1 MYLKEIEIS
10 GFKSFADKINLNL
23 NNEITC
29 IVGPNG
35 SGKSNIVDAI
45 RFVLGEQSVK
55 SLRGDA
61 LMSDVIFSGSKNRQ
75 PMHAASVNLTFDNT
89 DNYLNIPYK
98 TVSVKRRLYKT
109 GDNEYFLN
117 GEKCRLKDI
126 VDLFLDSGMGRDSFN
141 IISQGDISKL
151 LSNSPYDRRLVIEEA
166 AGILKYKKRREEAFR
181 KLDKTNL
188 NLDRVN
194 DIITEVEA
202 RVKPLEEQS
211 KKATLYQELKEE
223 LENIEV
229 GLLVAEITNFNQ
241 ECLINKN
248 KLVDLNNTIL
258 SLTKK
263 TTDPIID
270 ELKLKAIN
278 INKQK
283 EDINQKLLDLS
294 KEREDVNSKRLLLK
308 ERIKFNA
315 TDIKNQEKINY
326 LTDKKLELENKIK
339 VLEKDLTTNS
349 MNTSNLENDITNLT
363 TNLDN
368 INKKNTSYNLSLKEK
383 ENEYDRLLNKIEILK
398 NNIYE
403 NSYLNNNVKR
413 VLENSKLKAIDA
425 LINLIKIDPKYNTVL
440 EVATSSNKNFLVVE
454 TKSDA
459 SKIIDYLKLNNLG
472 RITFLPLEAIKGKYV
487 DLDTQSKLTDLT
499 GYLGVLSDFLEYDS
513 KYKEIILNQFGN
525 ILVVDTKENA
535 NYLSKVINNRYRII
549 TLDGE
554 IFHVGG
560 SITGGSLKTGGL
572 VLVKQEL
579 TDLNLDSNNL
589 KNTILTL
596 RENINN
602 NLKEKEILENNLY
615 LKKRNLLLLTDELKA
630 LQERLNNNKEE
641 LSNLKIELDSYDSKT
656 FDQELLKLNQ
666 EYYELSLKYDLLVKD
681 KNEFIKEYDNIQT
694 NILEKEGLLKENNLL
709 LKTKEKEVHD
719 LEILINKLENKLDN
733 NLNTL
738 NQDYNLTYEG
748 AKEKYYLDKDLD
760 LAKEEV
766 LDLKNKL
773 KNIGN
778 VNLDSIEE
786 YKTVKE
792 RYDFLTN
799 ERNDLCHA
807 KEMLY
812 SLISEMDDV
821 MQSDFLTTFKEL
833 EIEFKK
839 VFRELFKGGDA
850 SLKLTDPS
858 NLMETGV
865 DIIACPPGK
874 KLKTITLLSGGEKT
888 LTAISL
894 LFAILNIRRV
904 PFCIFDEVE
913 AALDEANVDNFGSYL
928 HSYKNKTQFLLIT
941 HKKRTMEYA
950 KTLYGITMQESGV
963 SKIVSVK
970 LEDNKIN

>member
-10 GFKSFADKINLNL
+10 GFKSFADKININL
-23 NNEITC
+23 DNEITC

-75 PMHAASVNLTFDNT
+75 PMHVASVTLTFDNT

-141 IISQGDISKL
+141 IIGQGDISKL
-151 LSNSPYDRRLVIEEA
+151 LSNSAYDRRLVIEEA
-166 AGILKYKKRREEAFR
+166 AGILKYKKRREEAFK
-181 KLDKTNL
+181 KLDKTSL

-194 DIITEVEA
+194 DIINEVES

-211 KKATLYQELKEE
+211 KKAILYKNLKEQ

-229 GLLVAEITNFNQ
+229 GLLVSEITSYNQ
-241 ECLINKN
+241 ESLINKN
-248 KLVDLNNTIL
+248 KLVDLNNAIL

-270 ELKLKAIN
+270 ELKIKAIN
-278 INKQK
+278 INKKK
-283 EDINQKLLDLS
+283 EDINQKLLDLT
-294 KEREDVNSKRLLLK
+294 KTREDVNSKRLLLK
-308 ERIKFNA
+308 ERIKYNA
-315 TDIKNQEKINY
+315 VDIKNQEKINY
-326 LTDKKLELENKIK
+326 LTDSKLDLENKIK
-339 VLEKDLTTNS
+339 VIEKDLTTNS
-349 MNTSNLENDITNLT
+349 INTSNLENDITTLT
-363 TNLDN
+363 NSLDN
-368 INKKNTSYNLSLKEK
+368 LNKKNTSYNISLKEK
-383 ENEYDRLLNKIEILK
+383 ENEYDRLLNKIEIIK

-413 VLENSKLKAIDA
+413 VLDNPKLKAIDA
-425 LINLIKIDPKYNTVL
+425 LINLIKIDSKYNTVL
-440 EVATSSNKNFLVVE
+440 EVAVSSNKNFLVVE
-454 TKSDA
+454 TKKDA
-459 SKIIDYLKLNNLG
+459 TNIIDYLKLNNLG
-472 RITFLPLEAIKGKYV
+472 RITFLPIEEIKGKYV
-487 DLDTQSKLTDLT
+487 DLDTQNKLTDLT

-513 KYKEIILNQFGN
+513 KYKDIILNQFGN

-535 NYLSKVINNRYRII
+535 NYLSKIINNRYRII

-560 SITGGSLKTGGL
+560 SITGGSLKNGGIL
-572 VLVKQEL
+572 RAKQEL

-602 NLKEKEILENNLY
+602 NLKEKETLENNIY
-615 LKKRNLLLLTDELKA
+615 SKKRNLILLKDELKS
-630 LQERLNNNKEE
+630 LQEKLNSNKEE

-656 FDQELLKLNQ
+656 FDQELLRLNQ
-666 EYYELSLKYDLLVKD
+666 EYYDLSLKYDLLLKD

-709 LKTKEKEVHD
+709 LKTKEKEVKD
-719 LEILINKLENKLDN
+719 LEILINKLDNKLDN

-766 LDLKNKL
+766 LDLKSKL
-773 KNIGN
+773 KDIGN

-821 MQSDFLTTFKEL
+821 MQNDFLTTFKEL

-850 SLKLTDPS
+850 SLKLTDP
-858 NLMETGV
+858 NNIMETGV

-963 SKIVSVK
+963 SKLVSVK
-970 LEDNKIN
+970 LDK

>member
-166 AGILKYKKRREEAFR
+166 AGILKYKKRREEAFK

-194 DIITEVEA
+194 DIINEVEA

-211 KKATLYQELKEE
+211 KKATLYKELKDE

-229 GLLVAEITNFNQ
+229 GLLVAEITNYNQ
-241 ECLINKN
+241 QCLINKN
-248 KLVDLNNTIL
+248 KLVDLNNIIL

-294 KEREDVNSKRLLLK
+294 KTKEDVNSKRLLLK

-349 MNTSNLENDITNLT
+349 MNTTTLENDITNLT
-363 TNLDN
+363 NNLDN
-368 INKKNTSYNLSLKEK
+368 LNKKNTSYNLSLKEK
-383 ENEYDRLLNKIEILK
+383 ENEYDRLLNKIEIIK

-413 VLENSKLKAIDA
+413 VLENSKLKALDA
-425 LINLIKIDPKYNTVL
+425 LINLIKINPKYNTVL

-472 RITFLPLEAIKGKYV
+472 RITFLPLEDIKGKYV

-572 VLVKQEL
+572 ALAKQEL

-602 NLKEKEILENNLY
+602 NLKEKEVLENNLY

-630 LQERLNNNKEE
+630 LQERLSNNKEE

-666 EYYELSLKYDLLVKD
+666 EYYDLSLKYELLVKD

-694 NILEKEGLLKENNLL
+694 NILEKEGLVKENNLL

-786 YKTVKE
+786 YKAVKE

-894 LFAILNIRRV
+894 LFAILNIRMV

-970 LEDNKIN
+970 LEDNKID

>member
-166 AGILKYKKRREEAFR
+166 AGILKYKKRREEAFK

-194 DIITEVEA
+194 DIINEVEA

-211 KKATLYQELKEE
+211 KKATLYKELKDE

-229 GLLVAEITNFNQ
+229 GLLVAEITNYNQ

-248 KLVDLNNTIL
+248 KLVDLNNIIL

-363 TNLDN
+363 NNLDN
-368 INKKNTSYNLSLKEK
+368 LNKKNTSYNLSLKEK
-383 ENEYDRLLNKIEILK
+383 ENEYDRLLNKIEIIK

-560 SITGGSLKTGGL
+560 SITGGSLKTGGITL
-572 VLVKQEL
+572 AKQEL

-602 NLKEKEILENNLY
+602 NLKEKEVLENNLY

-630 LQERLNNNKEE
+630 LQERLSNNKEE

-656 FDQELLKLNQ
+656 FDQELLNLNQ
-666 EYYELSLKYDLLVKD
+666 EYYDLSLKYDLLVKD

-894 LFAILNIRRV
+894 LFAILNIRMV

>member
-166 AGILKYKKRREEAFR
+166 AGILKYKKRREEAFK

-194 DIITEVEA
+194 DIITEVEI

-211 KKATLYQELKEE
+211 RKATLYQELKEQ

-349 MNTSNLENDITNLT
+349 MNTTSLENDITNLT
-363 TNLDN
+363 TNLDD

-560 SITGGSLKTGGL
+560 SITGGSLKTGGITL
-572 VLVKQEL
+572 AKQEL

-615 LKKRNLLLLTDELKA
+615 LKKRNLLLLTDELKV

-666 EYYELSLKYDLLVKD
+666 EYYDLSLKYDLLVKD

-865 DIIACPPGK
+865 DIIASPPGK

-913 AALDEANVDNFGSYL
+913 AALDEANVDNFGAYL

>member
-194 DIITEVEA
+194 DIINEVEV

-211 KKATLYQELKEE
+211 KKATLYKELKDE

-229 GLLVAEITNFNQ
+229 GLLVAEITNYNQ

-248 KLVDLNNTIL
+248 KLVDLNNIIL

-294 KEREDVNSKRLLLK
+294 KTKEDVNSKRLLLK

-349 MNTSNLENDITNLT
+349 MNTTTLENDITNLT
-363 TNLDN
+363 NNLDN
-368 INKKNTSYNLSLKEK
+368 LNKKNTSYNLSLKEK
-383 ENEYDRLLNKIEILK
+383 ENEYDRLLNKIEIIK

-413 VLENSKLKAIDA
+413 VLENSKLKALDA
-425 LINLIKIDPKYNTVL
+425 LINLIKINPKYNTVL

-472 RITFLPLEAIKGKYV
+472 RITFLPLEDIKGKYV

-560 SITGGSLKTGGL
+560 SITGGSLKTGGITL
-572 VLVKQEL
+572 AKQEL

-602 NLKEKEILENNLY
+602 NLKEKEVLENNLY

-630 LQERLNNNKEE
+630 LQERLSNNKEE

-666 EYYELSLKYDLLVKD
+666 EYYDLSLKYELLVKD

-694 NILEKEGLLKENNLL
+694 NILEKEGLVKENNLL

-719 LEILINKLENKLDN
+719 LEILTNKLENKLDN

-786 YKTVKE
+786 YKAVKE

-894 LFAILNIRRV
+894 LFAILNIRMV

>member
-194 DIITEVEA
+194 DIINEVEA

-211 KKATLYQELKEE
+211 KKATLYKELKDE

-229 GLLVAEITNFNQ
+229 GLLVAEITNYNQ
-241 ECLINKN
+241 QCLINKN
-248 KLVDLNNTIL
+248 KLVDLNNIIL

-294 KEREDVNSKRLLLK
+294 KTKEDVNSKRLLLK

-326 LTDKKLELENKIK
+326 LTDKKLELENKVK
-339 VLEKDLTTNS
+339 VLEKDLMTNS
-349 MNTSNLENDITNLT
+349 MNKTSIENDITNLT
-363 TNLDN
+363 NNLDN
-368 INKKNTSYNLSLKEK
+368 LNKKNTSYNLSLKEK
-383 ENEYDRLLNKIEILK
+383 ENEYDRLLNKIEIIK

-425 LINLIKIDPKYNTVL
+425 LINLIKINPKYNTVL

-472 RITFLPLEAIKGKYV
+472 RITFLPLEDIKGKYV

-560 SITGGSLKTGGL
+560 SITGGSLKTGGITL
-572 VLVKQEL
+572 AKQEL

-602 NLKEKEILENNLY
+602 NLKEKEVLENNLY

-630 LQERLNNNKEE
+630 LQERLSNNKEE

-666 EYYELSLKYDLLVKD
+666 EYYDLSLKYDLLLKD

-719 LEILINKLENKLDN
+719 LEILTNKLENKLDN

-786 YKTVKE
+786 YKAVKE

-850 SLKLTDPS
+850 SLKLTDPT
-858 NLMETGV
+858 NLMKTGV

-894 LFAILNIRRV
+894 LFAILNIRMV

>member
-194 DIITEVEA
+194 DIINEVEV

-211 KKATLYQELKEE
+211 KKATLYKELKDE

-229 GLLVAEITNFNQ
+229 GLLVAEITNYNQ

-248 KLVDLNNTIL
+248 KLVDLNNIIL

-294 KEREDVNSKRLLLK
+294 KTKEDVNSKRLLLK

-326 LTDKKLELENKIK
+326 LTDKKLELENKVK
-339 VLEKDLTTNS
+339 VLEKDLMTNS
-349 MNTSNLENDITNLT
+349 MNKTSIENDITNLT
-363 TNLDN
+363 NNLDN
-368 INKKNTSYNLSLKEK
+368 LNKKNTSYNLSLKEK
-383 ENEYDRLLNKIEILK
+383 ENEYDRLLNKIEIIK

-425 LINLIKIDPKYNTVL
+425 LINLIKINPKYNTVL

-472 RITFLPLEAIKGKYV
+472 RITFLPLEDIKGKYV

-560 SITGGSLKTGGL
+560 SITGGSLKTGGITL
-572 VLVKQEL
+572 AKQEL

-602 NLKEKEILENNLY
+602 NLKEKEVLENNLY

-630 LQERLNNNKEE
+630 LQERLSNNKEE

-666 EYYELSLKYDLLVKD
+666 EYYDLSLKYELLVKD

-719 LEILINKLENKLDN
+719 LEILTNKLENKLDN

-786 YKTVKE
+786 YKAVKE

-850 SLKLTDPS
+850 SLKLTDPT

-894 LFAILNIRRV
+894 LFAILNIRMV

-970 LEDNKIN
+970 LEDNKID

>member
-194 DIITEVEA
+194 DIINEVEV

-211 KKATLYQELKEE
+211 KKATLYKELKDE

-229 GLLVAEITNFNQ
+229 GLLVAEITNYNQ

-248 KLVDLNNTIL
+248 KLVDLNNIIL

-294 KEREDVNSKRLLLK
+294 KTKEDVNSKRLLLK

-326 LTDKKLELENKIK
+326 LTDKKLELENKVK
-339 VLEKDLTTNS
+339 VLEKDLMTNS
-349 MNTSNLENDITNLT
+349 MNKTSIENDITNLT
-363 TNLDN
+363 NNLDN
-368 INKKNTSYNLSLKEK
+368 LNKKNTSYNLSLKEK
-383 ENEYDRLLNKIEILK
+383 ENEYDRLLNKIEIIK

-413 VLENSKLKAIDA
+413 VLENSKLKALDA
-425 LINLIKIDPKYNTVL
+425 LINLIKINPKYNTVL

-472 RITFLPLEAIKGKYV
+472 RITFLPLEDIKGKYV

-560 SITGGSLKTGGL
+560 SITGGSLKTGGITL
-572 VLVKQEL
+572 AKQEL

-602 NLKEKEILENNLY
+602 NLKEKEVLENNLY

-630 LQERLNNNKEE
+630 LQERLSNNKEE

-666 EYYELSLKYDLLVKD
+666 EYYDLSLKYDLLLKD

-719 LEILINKLENKLDN
+719 LEILTNKLENKLDN

-786 YKTVKE
+786 YKAVKE

-850 SLKLTDPS
+850 SLKLTDPT

-894 LFAILNIRRV
+894 LFAILNIRMV

-970 LEDNKIN
+970 LEDNKID

>member
-194 DIITEVEA
+194 DIINEVEA

-211 KKATLYQELKEE
+211 KKATLYKELKDE

-229 GLLVAEITNFNQ
+229 GLLVAEITNYNQ

-248 KLVDLNNTIL
+248 KLVDLNNIIL

-294 KEREDVNSKRLLLK
+294 KTKEDVNSKRLLLK

-326 LTDKKLELENKIK
+326 LTDKKLELENKVK
-339 VLEKDLTTNS
+339 VLEKDLMTNS
-349 MNTSNLENDITNLT
+349 MNKTSIENDITNLT
-363 TNLDN
+363 NNLDN
-368 INKKNTSYNLSLKEK
+368 LNKKNTSYNLSLKEK
-383 ENEYDRLLNKIEILK
+383 ENEYDRLLNKIEIIK

-425 LINLIKIDPKYNTVL
+425 LINLIKINPKYNTVL

-472 RITFLPLEAIKGKYV
+472 RITFLPLEDIKGKYV

-560 SITGGSLKTGGL
+560 SITGGSLKTGGITL
-572 VLVKQEL
+572 AKQEL

-602 NLKEKEILENNLY
+602 NLKEKEVLENNLY

-630 LQERLNNNKEE
+630 LQERLSNNKEE

-666 EYYELSLKYDLLVKD
+666 EYYDLSLKYDLLLKD

-719 LEILINKLENKLDN
+719 LEILTNKLENKLDN

-773 KNIGN
+773 KYIGN

-786 YKTVKE
+786 YKAVKE

-894 LFAILNIRRV
+894 LFAILNIRMV

-970 LEDNKIN
+970 LEDNKID

>member
-194 DIITEVEA
+194 DIINEVEV

-211 KKATLYQELKEE
+211 KKATLYKELKDE

-229 GLLVAEITNFNQ
+229 GLLVAEITNYNQ

-248 KLVDLNNTIL
+248 KLVDLNNIIL

-294 KEREDVNSKRLLLK
+294 KTKEDVNSKRLLLK

-326 LTDKKLELENKIK
+326 LTDKKLELENKVK
-339 VLEKDLTTNS
+339 VLEKDLMTNS
-349 MNTSNLENDITNLT
+349 MNKTSIENDITNLT
-363 TNLDN
+363 NNLDN
-368 INKKNTSYNLSLKEK
+368 LNKKNTSYNLSLKEK
-383 ENEYDRLLNKIEILK
+383 ENEYDRLLNKIEIIK

-413 VLENSKLKAIDA
+413 VLENSKLKALDA
-425 LINLIKIDPKYNTVL
+425 LINLIKINPKYNTVL

-472 RITFLPLEAIKGKYV
+472 RITFLPLEDIKGKYV

-560 SITGGSLKTGGL
+560 SITGGSLKTGGITL
-572 VLVKQEL
+572 AKQEL

-602 NLKEKEILENNLY
+602 NLKEKEVLENNLY

-630 LQERLNNNKEE
+630 LQERLSNNKEE

-666 EYYELSLKYDLLVKD
+666 EYYDLSLKYELLVKD

-719 LEILINKLENKLDN
+719 LEILTNKLENKLDN

-786 YKTVKE
+786 YKAVKE

-850 SLKLTDPS
+850 SLKLTDPT
-858 NLMETGV
+858 NLMKTGV

-894 LFAILNIRRV
+894 LFAILNIRMV

>member
-194 DIITEVEA
+194 DIINEVEA

-211 KKATLYQELKEE
+211 KKATLYKELKDE

-229 GLLVAEITNFNQ
+229 GLLVAEITNYNQ

-248 KLVDLNNTIL
+248 KLVDLNNIIL

-294 KEREDVNSKRLLLK
+294 KTKEDVNSKRLLLK

-326 LTDKKLELENKIK
+326 LTDKKLELENKVK
-339 VLEKDLTTNS
+339 VLEKDLMTNS
-349 MNTSNLENDITNLT
+349 MNKTSIENDITNLT
-363 TNLDN
+363 NNLDN
-368 INKKNTSYNLSLKEK
+368 LNKKNTSYNLSLKEK
-383 ENEYDRLLNKIEILK
+383 ENEYDRLLNKIEIIK

-425 LINLIKIDPKYNTVL
+425 LINLIKINPKYNTVL

-472 RITFLPLEAIKGKYV
+472 RITFLPLEDIKGKYV

-560 SITGGSLKTGGL
+560 SITGGSLKTGGITL
-572 VLVKQEL
+572 AKQEL

-602 NLKEKEILENNLY
+602 NLKEKEVLENNLY

-630 LQERLNNNKEE
+630 LQERLSNNKEE

-666 EYYELSLKYDLLVKD
+666 EYYDLSLKYDLLLKD

-719 LEILINKLENKLDN
+719 LEILTNKLENKLDN

-786 YKTVKE
+786 YKAVKE

-850 SLKLTDPS
+850 SLKLTDPT

-894 LFAILNIRRV
+894 LFAILNIRMV

>member
-194 DIITEVEA
+194 DIINEVEV

-211 KKATLYQELKEE
+211 KKATLYKELKDE

-229 GLLVAEITNFNQ
+229 GLLVAEITNYNQ

-248 KLVDLNNTIL
+248 KLVDLNNIIL

-294 KEREDVNSKRLLLK
+294 KTKEDVNSKRLLLK

-326 LTDKKLELENKIK
+326 LTDKKLELENKVK
-339 VLEKDLTTNS
+339 VLEKDLMTNS
-349 MNTSNLENDITNLT
+349 MNKTSIENDITNLT
-363 TNLDN
+363 NNLDN
-368 INKKNTSYNLSLKEK
+368 LNKKNTSYNLSLKEK
-383 ENEYDRLLNKIEILK
+383 ENEYDRLLNKIEIIK

-413 VLENSKLKAIDA
+413 VLENSKLKALDA
-425 LINLIKIDPKYNTVL
+425 LINLIKINPKYNTVL

-472 RITFLPLEAIKGKYV
+472 RITFLPLEDIKGKYV

-560 SITGGSLKTGGL
+560 SITGGSLKTGGITL
-572 VLVKQEL
+572 AKQEL

-602 NLKEKEILENNLY
+602 NLKEKEVLENNLY

-630 LQERLNNNKEE
+630 LQERLSNNKEE

-666 EYYELSLKYDLLVKD
+666 EYYDLSLKYDLLLKD

-719 LEILINKLENKLDN
+719 LEILTNKLENKLDN

-786 YKTVKE
+786 YKAVKE

-850 SLKLTDPS
+850 SLKLTDPT

-894 LFAILNIRRV
+894 LFAILNIRMV

>member
-194 DIITEVEA
+194 DIINEVEV

-211 KKATLYQELKEE
+211 KKATLYKELKDE

-229 GLLVAEITNFNQ
+229 GLLVAEITNYNQ
-241 ECLINKN
+241 QCLINKN
-248 KLVDLNNTIL
+248 KLVDLNNIIL

-294 KEREDVNSKRLLLK
+294 KTKEDVNSKRLLLK

-326 LTDKKLELENKIK
+326 LTDKKLELENKVK
-339 VLEKDLTTNS
+339 VLEKDLMTNS
-349 MNTSNLENDITNLT
+349 MNKTSIENDITNLT
-363 TNLDN
+363 NNLDN
-368 INKKNTSYNLSLKEK
+368 LNKKNTSYNLSLKEK
-383 ENEYDRLLNKIEILK
+383 ENEYDRLLNKIEIIK

-425 LINLIKIDPKYNTVL
+425 LINLIKINPKYNTVL

-472 RITFLPLEAIKGKYV
+472 RITFLPLEDIKGKYV

-560 SITGGSLKTGGL
+560 SITGGSLKTGGITL
-572 VLVKQEL
+572 AKQEL

-602 NLKEKEILENNLY
+602 NLKEKEVLENNLY

-630 LQERLNNNKEE
+630 LQERLSNNKEE

-666 EYYELSLKYDLLVKD
+666 EYYDLSLKYDLLLKD

-719 LEILINKLENKLDN
+719 LEILTNKLENKLDN

-786 YKTVKE
+786 YKAVKE

-850 SLKLTDPS
+850 SLKLTDPT
-858 NLMETGV
+858 NLMKTGV

-894 LFAILNIRRV
+894 LFAILNIRMV

>member
-194 DIITEVEA
+194 DIINEVEA

-211 KKATLYQELKEE
+211 KKATLYKELKDE

-229 GLLVAEITNFNQ
+229 GLLVAEITNYNQ
-241 ECLINKN
+241 QCLINKN
-248 KLVDLNNTIL
+248 KLVDLNNIIL

-294 KEREDVNSKRLLLK
+294 KTKEDVNSKRLLLK

-326 LTDKKLELENKIK
+326 LTDKKLELENKVK
-339 VLEKDLTTNS
+339 VLEKDLMTNS
-349 MNTSNLENDITNLT
+349 MNKTSIENDITNLT
-363 TNLDN
+363 NNLDN
-368 INKKNTSYNLSLKEK
+368 LNKKNTSYNLSLKEK
-383 ENEYDRLLNKIEILK
+383 ENEYDRLLNKIEIIK

-413 VLENSKLKAIDA
+413 VLENSKLKALDA
-425 LINLIKIDPKYNTVL
+425 LINLIKINPKYNTVL

-472 RITFLPLEAIKGKYV
+472 RITFLPLEDIKGKYV

-560 SITGGSLKTGGL
+560 SITGGSLKTGGITL
-572 VLVKQEL
+572 AKQEL

-602 NLKEKEILENNLY
+602 NLKEKEVLENNLY

-630 LQERLNNNKEE
+630 LQERLSNNKEE

-666 EYYELSLKYDLLVKD
+666 EYYDLSLKYELLVKD

-719 LEILINKLENKLDN
+719 LEILTNKLENKLDN

-786 YKTVKE
+786 YKAVKE

-894 LFAILNIRRV
+894 LFAILNIRMV

>member
-166 AGILKYKKRREEAFR
+166 AGILKYKKRREEAFK

-194 DIITEVEA
+194 DIINEVEA

-211 KKATLYQELKEE
+211 KKATLYKKLKDE

-229 GLLVAEITNFNQ
+229 GLLVAEITNYNQ

-248 KLVDLNNTIL
+248 KLVDLNNIIL

-349 MNTSNLENDITNLT
+349 MNTTTLENDITNLT
-363 TNLDN
+363 NNLDN
-368 INKKNTSYNLSLKEK
+368 LNKKNTSYNLSLNEK

-425 LINLIKIDPKYNTVL
+425 LINLIKINPKYNTVL

-472 RITFLPLEAIKGKYV
+472 RITFLPLEDIKGKYV

-560 SITGGSLKTGGL
+560 SITGGSLKTGGITFA
-572 VLVKQEL
+572 KQEL

-630 LQERLNNNKEE
+630 LQERLSNNKEE

-656 FDQELLKLNQ
+656 FDQELLNLNQ
-666 EYYELSLKYDLLVKD
+666 EYYDLSLKYDLLVKD

-894 LFAILNIRRV
+894 LFAILNIRMV

>member
-141 IISQGDISKL
+141 IISQLDISKL

-194 DIITEVEA
+194 DIINEVEA

-211 KKATLYQELKEE
+211 KKATLYKELKDE

-229 GLLVAEITNFNQ
+229 GLLVAEITNYNQ
-241 ECLINKN
+241 QCLINKN
-248 KLVDLNNTIL
+248 KLVDLNNIIL

-294 KEREDVNSKRLLLK
+294 KTKEDVNSKRLLLK

-326 LTDKKLELENKIK
+326 LTDKKLELENKVK
-339 VLEKDLTTNS
+339 VLEKDLMTNS
-349 MNTSNLENDITNLT
+349 MNKTSIENDITNLT
-363 TNLDN
+363 NNLDN
-368 INKKNTSYNLSLKEK
+368 LNKKNTSYNLSLKEK
-383 ENEYDRLLNKIEILK
+383 ENEYDRLLNKIEIIK

-413 VLENSKLKAIDA
+413 VLENSKLKALDA
-425 LINLIKIDPKYNTVL
+425 LINLIKINPKYNTVL

-472 RITFLPLEAIKGKYV
+472 RITFLPLEDIKGKYV

-560 SITGGSLKTGGL
+560 SITGGSLKTGGITL
-572 VLVKQEL
+572 AKQEL

-602 NLKEKEILENNLY
+602 NLKEKEVLENNLY

-630 LQERLNNNKEE
+630 LQERLSNNKEE

-666 EYYELSLKYDLLVKD
+666 EYYDLSLKYELLVKD

-719 LEILINKLENKLDN
+719 LEILTNKLENKLDN

-786 YKTVKE
+786 YKAVKE

-894 LFAILNIRRV
+894 LFAILNIRMV

>member
-194 DIITEVEA
+194 DIINEVEA

-211 KKATLYQELKEE
+211 KKATLYKELKDE

-229 GLLVAEITNFNQ
+229 GLLVAEITNYNQ
-241 ECLINKN
+241 QCLINKN
-248 KLVDLNNTIL
+248 KLVDLNNIIL

-294 KEREDVNSKRLLLK
+294 KTKEDVNSKRLLLK

-349 MNTSNLENDITNLT
+349 MNTTTLENDITNLT
-363 TNLDN
+363 NNLDN
-368 INKKNTSYNLSLKEK
+368 LNKKNTSYNLSLKEK
-383 ENEYDRLLNKIEILK
+383 ENEYDRLLNKIEIIK

-403 NSYLNNNVKR
+403 NTYLNNNVKR
-413 VLENSKLKAIDA
+413 VLENSKLKALDA
-425 LINLIKIDPKYNTVL
+425 LINLIKINPKYNTVL

-472 RITFLPLEAIKGKYV
+472 RITFLPLEDIKGKYV

-560 SITGGSLKTGGL
+560 SITGGSLKTGGITL
-572 VLVKQEL
+572 AKQEL

-602 NLKEKEILENNLY
+602 NLKEKEVLENNLY

-630 LQERLNNNKEE
+630 LQERLSNNKEE

-666 EYYELSLKYDLLVKD
+666 EYYDLSLKYELLVKD

-719 LEILINKLENKLDN
+719 LEILTNKLENKLDN

-786 YKTVKE
+786 YKAVKE

-894 LFAILNIRRV
+894 LFAILNIRMV

>member
-194 DIITEVEA
+194 DIINEVEV

-211 KKATLYQELKEE
+211 KKATLYKELKDE

-229 GLLVAEITNFNQ
+229 GLLVAEITNYNQ
-241 ECLINKN
+241 QCLINKN
-248 KLVDLNNTIL
+248 KLVDLNNIIL

-294 KEREDVNSKRLLLK
+294 KTKEDVNSKRLLLK

-349 MNTSNLENDITNLT
+349 MNKTSIENDITNLT
-363 TNLDN
+363 NNLDN
-368 INKKNTSYNLSLKEK
+368 LNKKNTSYNLSLKEK
-383 ENEYDRLLNKIEILK
+383 ENEYDRLLNKIEIIK

-413 VLENSKLKAIDA
+413 VLENSKLKALDA
-425 LINLIKIDPKYNTVL
+425 LINLIKINPKYNTVL

-472 RITFLPLEAIKGKYV
+472 RITFLPLEDIKGKYV

-560 SITGGSLKTGGL
+560 SITGGSLKTGGITL
-572 VLVKQEL
+572 AKQEL

-602 NLKEKEILENNLY
+602 NLKEKEVLENNLY

-630 LQERLNNNKEE
+630 LQERLSNNKEE

-666 EYYELSLKYDLLVKD
+666 EYYDLSLKYELLVKD

-786 YKTVKE
+786 YKAVKE

-894 LFAILNIRRV
+894 LFAILNIRMV

-970 LEDNKIN
+970 LEDNKID

>member
-166 AGILKYKKRREEAFR
+166 AGILKYKKRREEAFK

-194 DIITEVEA
+194 DIINEVEA

-211 KKATLYQELKEE
+211 KKATLYKELKDE

-229 GLLVAEITNFNQ
+229 GLLVAEITNYNQ

-248 KLVDLNNTIL
+248 KLVDLNNIIL

-326 LTDKKLELENKIK
+326 LTDKKLELENKVK
-339 VLEKDLTTNS
+339 VLEKDLMTNS
-349 MNTSNLENDITNLT
+349 MNTTTLENDITNLT
-363 TNLDN
+363 NNLDN
-368 INKKNTSYNLSLKEK
+368 LNKKNTSYNLSLKEK
-383 ENEYDRLLNKIEILK
+383 ENEYDRLLNKIEIIK

-413 VLENSKLKAIDA
+413 VLENSKLKAIEA
-425 LINLIKIDPKYNTVL
+425 LINLIKINPKYNTVL

-535 NYLSKVINNRYRII
+535 NYLSKVINNHYRII

-560 SITGGSLKTGGL
+560 SITGGSLKTGGITL
-572 VLVKQEL
+572 AKQEL

-602 NLKEKEILENNLY
+602 NLKEKEVLENNLY

-630 LQERLNNNKEE
+630 LQERLSNNKEE

-666 EYYELSLKYDLLVKD
+666 EYYDLSLKYDLLLKD

-786 YKTVKE
+786 YKAVKE

-850 SLKLTDPS
+850 SLKLTDPT

-894 LFAILNIRRV
+894 LFAILNIRMV

-970 LEDNKIN
+970 LEDNKID

>member
-10 GFKSFADKINLNL
+10 VFKSFADKINLNL

-166 AGILKYKKRREEAFR
+166 AGILKYKKRREEAFK

-194 DIITEVEA
+194 DIINEVEA

-211 KKATLYQELKEE
+211 KKATLYKELKDE

-229 GLLVAEITNFNQ
+229 GLLVAEITNYNQ

-248 KLVDLNNTIL
+248 KLVDLNNIIL

-363 TNLDN
+363 NNLDN
-368 INKKNTSYNLSLKEK
+368 LNKKNTSYNLSLKEK
-383 ENEYDRLLNKIEILK
+383 ENEYDRLLNKIEIIK

-560 SITGGSLKTGGL
+560 SITGGSLKTGGITL
-572 VLVKQEL
+572 AKQEL

-602 NLKEKEILENNLY
+602 NLKEKEVLENNLY

-630 LQERLNNNKEE
+630 LQERLSNNKEE

-656 FDQELLKLNQ
+656 FDQELLNLNQ
-666 EYYELSLKYDLLVKD
+666 EYYDLSLKYDLLVKD

-894 LFAILNIRRV
+894 LFAILNIRMV

>member
-166 AGILKYKKRREEAFR
+166 AGILKYKKRREEAFK

-194 DIITEVEA
+194 DIINEVEA

-211 KKATLYQELKEE
+211 KKATLYKELKDE

-229 GLLVAEITNFNQ
+229 GLLVAEITNYNQ

-248 KLVDLNNTIL
+248 KLVDLNNIIL

-294 KEREDVNSKRLLLK
+294 KTKEDVNSKRLLLK

-326 LTDKKLELENKIK
+326 LTDKKLELENKVK
-339 VLEKDLTTNS
+339 VLEKDLMTNS
-349 MNTSNLENDITNLT
+349 MNKTSIENDITNLT
-363 TNLDN
+363 NNLDN
-368 INKKNTSYNLSLKEK
+368 LNKKNTSYNLSLKEK
-383 ENEYDRLLNKIEILK
+383 ENEYDRLLNKIEIIK

-413 VLENSKLKAIDA
+413 VLENSKLKALDA
-425 LINLIKIDPKYNTVL
+425 LINLIKINPKYNTVL

-472 RITFLPLEAIKGKYV
+472 RITFLPLEDIKGKYV

-560 SITGGSLKTGGL
+560 SITGGSLKTGGITL
-572 VLVKQEL
+572 AKQEL

-602 NLKEKEILENNLY
+602 NLKEKEVLENNLY

-630 LQERLNNNKEE
+630 LQERLSNNKEE

-666 EYYELSLKYDLLVKD
+666 EYYDLSLKYELLVKD

-719 LEILINKLENKLDN
+719 LEILTNKLENKLDN

-786 YKTVKE
+786 YKAVKE

-850 SLKLTDPS
+850 SLKLTDPT
-858 NLMETGV
+858 NLMKTGV

-894 LFAILNIRRV
+894 LFAILNIRMV

>member
-194 DIITEVEA
+194 DIINEVEA

-211 KKATLYQELKEE
+211 KKATLYKELKDE

-229 GLLVAEITNFNQ
+229 GLLVAEITNYNQ

-248 KLVDLNNTIL
+248 KLVDLNNIIL

-294 KEREDVNSKRLLLK
+294 KTKEDVNSKRLLLK

-326 LTDKKLELENKIK
+326 LTDKKLELENKVK
-339 VLEKDLTTNS
+339 VLEKDLMTNS
-349 MNTSNLENDITNLT
+349 MNKTSIENDITNLT
-363 TNLDN
+363 NNLDN
-368 INKKNTSYNLSLKEK
+368 LNKKNTSYNLSLKEK
-383 ENEYDRLLNKIEILK
+383 ENEYDRLLNKIEIIK

-425 LINLIKIDPKYNTVL
+425 LINLIKINPKYNTVL

-472 RITFLPLEAIKGKYV
+472 RITFLPLEDIKGKYV

-560 SITGGSLKTGGL
+560 SITGGSLKTGGITL
-572 VLVKQEL
+572 AKQEL

-602 NLKEKEILENNLY
+602 NLKEKEVLENNLY

-630 LQERLNNNKEE
+630 LQERLSNNKEE

-666 EYYELSLKYDLLVKD
+666 EYYDLSLKYDLLLKD

-719 LEILINKLENKLDN
+719 LEILTNKLENKLDN

-786 YKTVKE
+786 YKAVKE

-850 SLKLTDPS
+850 SLKLTDPT

-894 LFAILNIRRV
+894 LFAILNIRMV

-970 LEDNKIN
+970 LEDNKID

>member
-194 DIITEVEA
+194 DIINEVEA

-211 KKATLYQELKEE
+211 KKATLYKELKDE

-229 GLLVAEITNFNQ
+229 GLLVAEITNYNQ

-248 KLVDLNNTIL
+248 KLVDLNNIIL

-294 KEREDVNSKRLLLK
+294 KTKEDVNSKRLLLK

-326 LTDKKLELENKIK
+326 LTDKKLELENKVK
-339 VLEKDLTTNS
+339 VLEKDLMTNS
-349 MNTSNLENDITNLT
+349 MNKTSIENDITNLT
-363 TNLDN
+363 NNLDN
-368 INKKNTSYNLSLKEK
+368 LNKKNTSYNLSLKEK
-383 ENEYDRLLNKIEILK
+383 ENEYDRLLNKIEIIK

-413 VLENSKLKAIDA
+413 VLENSKLKALDA
-425 LINLIKIDPKYNTVL
+425 LINLIKINPKYNTVL

-472 RITFLPLEAIKGKYV
+472 RITFLPLEDIKGKYV

-560 SITGGSLKTGGL
+560 SITGGSLKTGGITL
-572 VLVKQEL
+572 AKQEL

-602 NLKEKEILENNLY
+602 NLKEKEVLENNLY

-630 LQERLNNNKEE
+630 LQERLSNNKEE

-666 EYYELSLKYDLLVKD
+666 EYYDLSLKYDLLLKD

-719 LEILINKLENKLDN
+719 LEILTNKLENKLDN

-786 YKTVKE
+786 YKAVKE

-894 LFAILNIRRV
+894 LFAILNIRMV